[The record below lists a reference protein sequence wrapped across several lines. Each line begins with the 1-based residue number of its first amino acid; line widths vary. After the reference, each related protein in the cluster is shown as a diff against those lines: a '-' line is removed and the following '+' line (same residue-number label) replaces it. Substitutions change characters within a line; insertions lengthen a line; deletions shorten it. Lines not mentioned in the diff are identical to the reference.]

1 MVEMTSNSRSSM
13 ASEADVIL
21 GEAPASILL
30 LYILIWFAP
39 PTALPPAPRLLN
51 WCQYVANFCSGSSSR
66 IEKKRWRRTTR
77 LSFSQFSMFGE
88 RWLDGWLGGRTDAHT
103 YSLNFFG
110 CKMVGKV
117 LVSFIS
123 SIFFSSVKFSTYI
136 RYELVRCFSKS
147 QNFFLQLKLG
157 HKKILLTLTEKLV
170 KHH

>member
-1 MVEMTSNSRSSM
+1 MVCTTNSA
-13 ASEADVIL
+13 ASCTKTTELVPIC
-21 GEAPASILL
+21 GKLL
-30 LYILIWFAP
+30 LWLFIP
-39 PTALPPAPRLLN
+39 HREEALATHNAAL
-51 WCQYVANFCSGSSSR
+51 F
-66 IEKKRWRRTTR
+66 
-77 LSFSQFSMFGE
+77 LSVFHVWGE
-88 RWLDGWLGGRTDAHT
+88 MVGWLLGRTDAHT